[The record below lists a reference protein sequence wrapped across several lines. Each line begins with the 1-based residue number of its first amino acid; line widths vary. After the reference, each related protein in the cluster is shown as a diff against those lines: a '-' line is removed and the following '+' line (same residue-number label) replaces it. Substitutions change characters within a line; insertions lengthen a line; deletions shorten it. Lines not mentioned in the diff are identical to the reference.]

1 MRGKRNETHS
11 VRFLGH
17 QRLEDYF
24 ANGKGTKKHI
34 DKHKSPDVMKGKLY
48 MDSTTNQY
56 HKHWDDFCDSM
67 KQADYTVNGHRPR
80 TFEEAAGYMPAYIQE
95 LKSRPGARPGTS
107 FSAWSVR
114 VYFAAAAKVMGLSA
128 ADYALPT
135 RHRRDI
141 TRSRDEAVR
150 DKHFSVERN
159 SELVNFCCCTGLR
172 SRKELQ
178 QIRGTDL
185 IDNGS
190 GQYAIR
196 VYGKGGRLRESVI
209 YGTQEQI
216 RQVVDRMK
224 AAGEELVW
232 PRVHS
237 AADIHSYRAEYACR
251 LYEARARDPK
261 DLPPSER
268 YCCRGDLKGQ
278 WFDRKAMLLAS
289 RELGHSR
296 INVIA
301 EHYLWRITK

>member
-1 MRGKRNETHS
+1 MHGKRNETHS

-216 RQVVDRMK
+216 RQVVDRMRT
-224 AAGEELVW
+224 AGEELVW

-237 AADIHSYRAEYACR
+237 ILRRTYTLTEQNTLVGSMRPMPGTQRTSLLLSAIVAGGISKANG
-251 LYEARARDPK
+251 LTGK
-261 DLPPSER
+261 L
-268 YCCRGDLKGQ
+268 CCWPRGSLGT
-278 WFDRKAMLLAS
+278 L
-289 RELGHSR
+289 EL
-296 INVIA
+296 
-301 EHYLWRITK
+301 T